1 MNEDAILRAAFGHAA
16 AVPRLLSLLPGDAS
30 AGLEGGRLRRLVA
43 EQVAR
48 GGRKRV
54 GDLAWAVGVEGD
66 PDTEAMLAVECQSS
80 PDWRMAL
87 RMLVYAGLLWQSLA
101 ETPRYQRRQL
111 PPALLVLVYTGAGNW
126 RPKMLREL
134 LRDSP
139 PSLGR
144 RRPDFDFEF
153 LDAKALTADDA
164 NANWLAALLRLLCCR
179 DPASLPVRSK
189 TLSDTLRHDGLDDLA
204 SILAELLMRML
215 IFRFAG
221 RGAEQ
226 HDDHLR
232 LALTYM
238 GEPTMLEQAI
248 TEWREAALAEG
259 QAKGHAEGHAEG
271 RVEERAQSVARERA
285 ILSRQAARRFGSEA
299 GDAFAALLANEEDI
313 VRLGTMSDL
322 VVDCADSDELLQR
335 SRSVLVNAD
344 SP

>member
-1 MNEDAILRAAFGHAA
+1 MNQDAILRAAFGHPA
-16 AVPRLLSLLPGDAS
+16 AVSRLLSLLPEDAS
-30 AGLEGGRLRRLVA
+30 AGLEAGRLRRLVA

-48 GGRKRV
+48 GGRKRI

-66 PDTEAMLAVECQSS
+66 PEAEAMLAVECQSS
-80 PDWRMAL
+80 PDSRMVL

-101 ETPRYQRRQL
+101 DTPRYQRRQL

-126 RPKMLREL
+126 RPKALREL

-139 PSLGR
+139 PGLGR

-164 NANWLAALLRLLCCR
+164 HANWLAALLRLLCCR

-189 TLSDTLRHDGLDDLA
+189 TLFDALRHDGLDDLA
-204 SILAELLMRML
+204 SILADLLMRML

-226 HDDHLR
+226 QDEHLR

-271 RVEERAQSVARERA
+271 RVEERAQSMARERA

-335 SRSVLVNAD
+335 GRSVLVNGVR
-344 SP
+344 P

>member
-1 MNEDAILRAAFGHAA
+1 MTEDAILRTALGHPA
-16 AVPRLLSLLPGDAS
+16 AVSRLLSLLPEDAS

-54 GDLAWAVGVEGD
+54 GDLAWAVGVAGD
-66 PDTEAMLAVECQSS
+66 PEAEAMLAVECQSS
-80 PDWRMAL
+80 PDSRMAL

-111 PPALLVLVYTGAGNW
+111 PPALLVLVYTGGNW
-126 RPKMLREL
+126 RPKTLREL

-189 TLSDTLRHDGLDDLA
+189 TLFDALRRDGLDDLA
-204 SILAELLMRML
+204 LRLADLLMRML

-226 HDDHLR
+226 PDDHLR

-259 QAKGHAEGHAEG
+259 QAKGVSRGM
-271 RVEERAQSVARERA
+271 ARERA
-285 ILSRQAARRFGSEA
+285 MLSRQAARRFGSEA
-299 GDAFAALLANEEDI
+299 GNALAALLADEEDAE
-313 VRLGTMSDL
+313 RLDTMGDL
-322 VVDCADSDELLQR
+322 VVDCADGDELLR
-335 SRSVLVNAD
+335 RGRSVLLRHD
-344 SP
+344 GL